1 MLCPRISDSQRGC
14 FFFCPKKWNIFLSL
28 APHFRI
34 YGNAPYYSS
43 CIFTHTVYR
52 YIYMYK
58 HVESRLE
65 WDFRI
70 HIFCFFSIRVLYSE
84 YFWWRCTCIFIS
96 MREFWCC
103 FDLFRSSHIQ
113 FFFCERLEWTQMRCK
128 HFQPSRY
135 VSALPWCCYASYGC
149 QCRCFGLK
157 FFRSSFS
164 YIFLLWNIC
173 ARMLKY
179 FVAIYIFIRDERV
192 VGRWSRSEQN
202 TLYNTASWQSEISVG
217 TLYTFICFRI
227 S

>member
-1 MLCPRISDSQRGC
+1 
-14 FFFCPKKWNIFLSL
+14 
-28 APHFRI
+28 
-34 YGNAPYYSS
+34 
-43 CIFTHTVYR
+43 
-52 YIYMYK
+52 
-58 HVESRLE
+58 
-65 WDFRI
+65 
-70 HIFCFFSIRVLYSE
+70 
-84 YFWWRCTCIFIS
+84 

-179 FVAIYIFIRDERV
+179 FVAIYIYIFEMKGLWDV
-192 VGRWSRSEQN
+192 GVGRSKTHYIIQRADSRKSLLELFILLFVFVFHNNSWVIYMDIELKQCVYSMLRENQRDRNLSQN
-202 TLYNTASWQSEISVG
+202 PWTTHNGGFWTMPRNDLKNNHQIQLFEFVLSLTL
-217 TLYTFICFRI
+217 FIEFMYPL
-227 S
+227 